1 MSEPPPLP
9 TRRSESR
16 PAALDLQATQ
26 PDLAPPLP
34 VFAPPPLPPRKFVA
48 EDVARTDLGE
58 EEARASVQSQL
69 VEVTARPVTEP
80 SYTTPVVDRLPETVV
95 SLQNLSAPAAPS
107 GSQHRSQDEVPVI
120 AEEDHQREVKAPS
133 SSSTKAEAGAQ
144 HDSDDQEVEVPREVP
159 SVPEPSPAISRSSQ
173 DQGNERSAPNVSTRS
188 TPIPLSATTQMSS
201 RPPPPPLPAR
211 RPDDKFAKFHTPPE
225 VTDDQDPHI
234 PLPLPSLPVVLLLA
248 IPVTLAYFQIDL
260 IGLILGSLGSWYIW
274 AEWKRKKLKR
284 TEYGPEVDRDKVKGL
299 KPRWQNERYKD
310 ESVNWMNYALR
321 ALFPLIN
328 TDILT
333 PFIDLVEDA
342 LLTQVPPIVVS
353 TSSETLELYGTY

>member
-1 MSEPPPLP
+1 MGVFPAQE
-9 TRRSESR
+9 TM
-16 PAALDLQATQ
+16 AAL
-26 PDLAPPLP
+26 P
-34 VFAPPPLPPRKFVA
+34 
-48 EDVARTDLGE
+48 
-58 EEARASVQSQL
+58 QS
-69 VEVTARPVTEP
+69 VTEP
-80 SYTTPVVDRLPETVV
+80 SYVQAVERQPETVV
-95 SLQNLSAPAAPS
+95 NPENPPATATHPDLQHSSHDQGPIIADKEDQQEATSL
-107 GSQHRSQDEVPVI
+107 G
-120 AEEDHQREVKAPS
+120 PS
-133 SSSTKAEAGAQ
+133 SAQADVGTQ
-144 HDSDDQEVEVPREVP
+144 HDSADQEVEVPREIP
-159 SVPEPSPAISRSSQ
+159 SVPEPSTATSRRSQ
-173 DQGNERSAPNVSTRS
+173 DQESERAARNVSTRS

-201 RPPPPPLPAR
+201 RPPPPPLPVR

-225 VTDDQDPHI
+225 VTDNQDPHI
-234 PLPLPSLPVVLLLA
+234 PLPLPSLPVVLLLT

-260 IGLILGSLGSWYIW
+260 IGLILASLGSWYIW

-310 ESVNWMNYALR
+310 ESVNWMNHALR

-353 TSSETLELYGTY
+353 IFSETLAT

>member
-1 MSEPPPLP
+1 MSGPPPLP
-9 TRRSESR
+9 TRKSENR
-16 PAALDLQATQ
+16 PAALNLQATQ

-34 VFAPPPLPPRKFVA
+34 VFAPPPLPPRKLVA
-48 EDVARTDLGE
+48 ENARRTGLGE
-58 EEARASVQSQL
+58 EEARASVQPEPAAVVAQTL
-69 VEVTARPVTEP
+69 TEP
-80 SYTTPVVDRLPETVV
+80 SYTQSVERQPETVV
-95 SLQNLSAPAAPS
+95 SPENPSATPPPSDTKHNSPDQGTIIAEREYQQEVEARSS
-107 GSQHRSQDEVPVI
+107 GSTH
-120 AEEDHQREVKAPS
+120 
-133 SSSTKAEAGAQ
+133 AEAGAQ
-144 HDSDDQEVEVPREVP
+144 HDSVDQEVEVPREMP
-159 SVPEPSPAISRSSQ
+159 SVPEPSTASSRFSQ
-173 DQGNERSAPNVSTRS
+173 DQGNDRATRNLSTRS

-225 VTDDQDPHI
+225 VTDNQDPHI
-234 PLPLPSLPVVLLLA
+234 PLPLPSLPVVLLLT
-248 IPVTLAYFQIDL
+248 IPVTLAYLQIDL
-260 IGLILGSLGSWYIW
+260 IGLILASLGSWYIW

-299 KPRWQNERYKD
+299 KPRWQMERYKD
-310 ESVNWMNYALR
+310 ESVNWMNHALR

-353 TSSETLELYGTY
+353 LPSAMALW